1 MYIQTSQILYNV
13 FSISFMHNIYNF
25 KIYLVIVRI
34 ILRLFQLQLS
44 PMPHA
49 VPAELACVPNHSVQF
64 NQSLSHVQ
72 LYVTQ
77 WITAHQASLSNTN
90 SRSLPKSMS
99 IELVMPSNHLILCH
113 PLLLLTPIIP
123 SIRVLSNES
132 TLHMR
137 WLKYWSFSFN
147 ISPSNEHPGMIS
159 FRMD

>member
-49 VPAELACVPNHSVQF
+49 LPAELACVPNHSVQF

-72 LYVTQ
+72 LFATSL
-77 WITAHQASLSNTN
+77 ITACQAALSITN
-90 SRSLPKSMS
+90 SQSLPKLMS
-99 IELVMPSNHLILCH
+99 IKSVMPSSHLILCR
-113 PLLLLTPIIP
+113 PLLLLPPIQP
-123 SIRVLSNES
+123 SIRVFSSES
-132 TLHMR
+132 TLRKR
-137 WLKYWSFSFN
+137 WPKYWSFSC
-147 ISPSNEHPGMIS
+147 
-159 FRMD
+159 